1 MLEDTTKGEAN
12 TNDPK
17 GGEAN
22 TNDPQTGDAAETEPK
37 EGEGAQSNDPKGGS
51 TVNRSKYDANSR
63 CPLAL
68 GQRLLQ
74 VLVRS

>member
-1 MLEDTTKGEAN
+1 MLEDTTKGEV
-12 TNDPK
+12 
-17 GGEAN
+17 N
-22 TNDPQTGDAAETEPK
+22 TNDPQTGDAAGTEPK
-37 EGEGAQSNDPKGGS
+37 EGEDTQSNDPKGSS
-51 TVNRSKYDANSR
+51 TVNRSKYDADSR